1 MNKKKRIM
9 MSRYTI
15 ILSAIVSFL
24 LSLYAPKDYSY
35 PFCIICLVLFLI
47 CVCVLLKRNCKI
59 SIVKFEFFFTISFF
73 FTNFA
78 YPVIYYSV
86 SPYFSLF
93 HLSFPEDCIN
103 KGIALSTLGYSAF
116 CYGILSKKSETE
128 NNLFETIPNIRI
140 NKKML
145 GITNILLV
153 LLIFFM
159 IPSLLANDY
168 VMGFGEGFY
177 VKAILDCMIYC
188 VMFITF
194 LRLPRISFFP
204 IIKSNRTFFILICI
218 YVGIIT
224 LIGNRGML
232 MRIVL
237 MGVFF
242 YVTFVKSIPRKWLF
256 LGLLSGMCLM
266 YVVGA
271 TRDEGDTLDASL
283 ANSQSIWDIG
293 KDLTINARSQYVLID
308 YADTK
313 GITWGTTTLM
323 NILSVIPL
331 GQSIFLSLTGF
342 DSNKISSALLV
353 TMEYYDEGD
362 EDLIGLGTNLIG
374 DTYVAFGFAGVIF
387 LMFGLGRVLR
397 MLNNK
402 IAEGHILPILIYAIF
417 FQDVILYC
425 RSGILTPIRSIVW
438 TCMLLYIF
446 YPRLTKANYKLKKKA
461 LGK

>member
-1 MNKKKRIM
+1 M
-9 MSRYTI
+9 MSRYI
-15 ILSAIVSFL
+15 IVLSAIVSFL

-35 PFCIICLVLFLI
+35 PFCIICLVIFLL
-47 CVCVLLKRNCKI
+47 CAYVMLKRNCKI
-59 SIVKFEFFFTISFF
+59 SIVKFEFLFTISFF

-103 KGIALSTLGYSAF
+103 KGAALSALGYSAF
-116 CYGILSKKSETE
+116 CYGILLKKSETE
-128 NNLFETIPNIRI
+128 GNFFETIPNLRI
-140 NKKML
+140 NKKLL
-145 GITNILLV
+145 GITNV
-153 LLIFFM
+153 LLIMMIFFM

-168 VMGFGEGFY
+168 VMDFGEGFY
-177 VKAILDCMIYC
+177 VKAILDSMIYC
-188 VMFITF
+188 VMFVTF
-194 LRLPRISFFP
+194 LRLPCSNFFS
-204 IIKSNRTFFILICI
+204 IIKSNKTFLILICV
-218 YVGIIT
+218 YVGMIT

-232 MRIVL
+232 MRIAL

-242 YVTFVKSIPRKWLF
+242 YITFVKNIPRKWLVF
-256 LGLLSGMCLM
+256 GLLGGMCLM

-271 TRDEGDTLDASL
+271 TRDEGDTLDESL

-313 GITWGTTTLM
+313 GKTWGATTLM

-331 GQSIFLSLTGF
+331 GQSTFLSLTGF
-342 DSNKISSALLV
+342 DPNKISSALLV

-438 TCMLLYIF
+438 TCMLLYVF
-446 YPRLTKANYKLKKKA
+446 YPRLMKANYKLKKKT